1 MQEVNKFLFDVN
13 NFDHAA
19 GYDPDA
25 PVVPT
30 YSEDELAAAKAQSFT
45 EGEAKGKADGL
56 ASRDQQVVAL
66 TQKLTT
72 DISILLKA
80 EADRSARFEQ
90 ELMHLTRSMFL
101 QAFPI
106 LNGHVGLE
114 QIEHSIRTVLS
125 SLEETSSIIIEVA
138 PLDQDE
144 LSQRLKSF
152 LAQHVGQVSIL
163 PQSELA
169 PGSFRMRWKDGGAIR
184 DIETLSARIVDA
196 LGRALAE
203 VAQKDQN

>member
-1 MQEVNKFLFDVN
+1 VQEANKFLFDVN

-25 PVVPT
+25 PVTPT
-30 YSEDELAAAKAQSFT
+30 YSEDDLAVGKSQAFA
-45 EGEAKGKADGL
+45 EGEKKGLADGL
-56 ASRDQQVVAL
+56 ASRDQQIVAL

-72 DISILLKA
+72 DIATLMSA
-80 EADRSARFEQ
+80 EAGRASRFEQ
-90 ELMHLTRSMFL
+90 ELIRLARAMFT

-106 LNGHVGLE
+106 LNDHFGWP
-114 QIEHSIRTVLS
+114 QIEDSVKSVLG
-125 SLEETSSIIIEVA
+125 SLEESSSIIIEVS
-138 PLDQDE
+138 PQDQDE
-144 LSQRLKSF
+144 LSTRLKGF
-152 LAQHVGQVSIL
+152 LSQHVGQVSIL

-184 DIETLSARIVDA
+184 DIETLKTMMIDA

-203 VAQKDQN
+203 PEQKKQN